1 MATLLQLS
9 ANACAAALAIS
20 DPRVVADVGDLP
32 RELVELVALSY
43 FKFKLL
49 LGVSRDEKQK
59 PSALP
64 LPTSSN
70 HIPAL
75 RALAESDA
83 LSPSLLILSDAAR
96 TLSRGAFLY
105 LNLASHSLV
114 HLEIHGC
121 DWLDSLDFVS
131 ELPSLRCLSLRGCV
145 ALPSHS
151 LDALARPPEN
161 DEAHAPPRRRGRG
174 RPELA
179 GNCAG
184 ARRPPNLVSLNLSG
198 CAAVDDAAGPH
209 LARLPR
215 SMRSLDLST
224 CAVGNLLLDYLT
236 YRGRLTRWRRDRRG
250 IGHRENSCEE
260 NGRKTSDEDDG
271 CLRLRDLRL
280 RGTRV
285 SDAGLGHLKTLGP
298 DVALLDLSEC
308 RGVSGAAMADLAS
321 LLGMSASASRPGT
334 LVAPGTEEDVRET
347 CACGSGRESC
357 DELAEEGWRAFL
369 CAVREEEI
377 REEEIRE
384 EEIREEEIREE
395 EIREESRRV
404 AALAES
410 ERDEPDAVEDDGNI
424 LMFPIGAPLSHSH
437 PNGGESPPHQYRRV
451 SYLID

>member
-43 FKFKLL
+43 FKFKLE
-49 LGVSRDEKQK
+49 LGVNRDEKQQ

-83 LSPSLLILSDAAR
+83 LSPSLLILSDAVR

-121 DWLDSLDFVS
+121 HWLDSLDFVS

-250 IGHRENSCEE
+250 IGEWENSCEE

-308 RGVSGAAMADLAS
+308 RGVSGAAVAELAS
-321 LLGMSASASRPGT
+321 VLGMSASRPGL
-334 LVAPGTEEDVRET
+334 LVAPGTEEGGEM

-357 DELAEEGWRAFL
+357 SELAEEGWRAFL

-384 EEIREEEIREE
+384 EEIREER
-395 EIREESRRV
+395 RRV

-424 LMFPIGAPLSHSH
+424 PMFPIGAPLSHSD
-437 PNGGESPPHQYRRV
+437 PNGGESPPHRYRRV
-451 SYLID
+451 SYLIDYR

>member
-1 MATLLQLS
+1 MQLS

-43 FKFKLL
+43 FKFKLE
-49 LGVSRDEKQK
+49 LGINRHKR

-114 HLEIHGC
+114 HLEIQGC

-151 LDALARPPEN
+151 LEALARPPEN
-161 DEAHAPPRRRGRG
+161 DDAHAPPRRRGRG

-179 GNCAG
+179 GNRAG
-184 ARRPPNLVSLNLSG
+184 ARRPPNLVSLDLSG

-215 SMRSLDLST
+215 SMRTLDLST

-250 IGHRENSCEE
+250 IGEGE
-260 NGRKTSDEDDG
+260 NGTSKNGTSNDDDG
-271 CLRLRDLRL
+271 CTATDLRL

-308 RGVSGAAMADLAS
+308 RGVSAPAIAELAS
-321 LLGMSASASRPGT
+321 VLGMSASTSRPGL
-334 LVAPGTEEDVRET
+334 LVAPGTEEGREM

-357 DELAEEGWRAFL
+357 CELAEEGWRAFL

-395 EIREESRRV
+395 SRRV
-404 AALAES
+404 AALAAS

-424 LMFPIGAPLSHSH
+424 PMFPIGAPLSHSH
-437 PNGGESPPHQYRRV
+437 PSGGDSPPHQYRRV